1 LETPGDKKKKVNAH
15 CDGLLGK
22 ERRRFHA
29 AYQTYFLK
37 GETKPRQIGEPFL
50 LHNGSARTGIL
61 LVHGL
66 MAAPEEV
73 REWAQFLYAKG
84 YTVYAPRLEGHGTS
98 AIDLSTKR
106 HEDWIE
112 SVDRGVE
119 ILKSCCDRIII
130 GGFSTGAGL
139 ALYQALL
146 KPADFE
152 AVISISAPLKF
163 KGVSTRFV
171 EILQAWNLFAAKL
184 GMTGLTKTYARNH
197 PDNPHINYH
206 RCPIQ
211 GIVEVKALMRKVSAA
226 LCSLKI
232 PVLIVQGR
240 NDPKVDGKSGQKL
253 FRQIPHAHYRE
264 IDFHLHGIIRGPI
277 SLDVFRAVEDFLNTR
292 YPV

>member
-1 LETPGDKKKKVNAH
+1 LKTVIPPH
-15 CDGLLGK
+15 CEALLDK

-37 GETKPRQIGEPFL
+37 EETKPRQIGEPFL
-50 LHNGSARTGIL
+50 LHNGSASTGIL

-98 AIDLSTKR
+98 AIDLSTKQYG
-106 HEDWIE
+106 DWIK

-119 ILKSCCDRIII
+119 ILKSCCDRIVI

-146 KPADFE
+146 KPADFD

-171 EILQAWNLFAAKL
+171 EILQAWNFFAGKL
-184 GMTGLTKTYARNH
+184 GMTGLTKPFARNH

-211 GIVEVKALMRKVSAA
+211 GIVEVKALMKKVNSA

-232 PVLIVQGR
+232 PTLIVQGR
-240 NDPKVDGKSGQKL
+240 NDPKVDGKSGQRL

-277 SLDVFRAVEDFLNTR
+277 SLGVFQAVETFLNTL